1 MSCSIVQFF
10 WIAYDFDAHRVSVL
24 LCLFPLVARLNLLT
38 VAEPSGLQ
46 PMNSAA
52 LLCGVLSSQVTS
64 LSLKVSDGK
73 LH

>member
-10 WIAYDFDAHRVSVL
+10 RIAYDFDAHRVSVL

-52 LLCGVLSSQVTS
+52 LLCGGSQLPGYFTF
-64 LSLKVSDGK
+64 LEGK
-73 LH
+73 